1 MIVFVTCWYSLN
13 CKFNDDTYSQ
23 WIDNFLCNVNNF
35 YLVVYTNLDSYQMLE
50 KYTNNSRIK
59 IVIKEVESFYNYK
72 YRENWIK
79 NHEKNYLLNSKISWH
94 VNMLW
99 SEKISFIKDAFDSG
113 YFNSSSNGW
122 YGWCDIGYF
131 RGRQSVDL
139 SREQLNSW
147 PNNDKIM
154 NLNQDKIYYGRVLN
168 NIKAINNYINII
180 LDKSSSGLPRNEIPH
195 NQVSIAGGF
204 FLINRMNIEWYHKL
218 TDDKIQLYFDNE
230 RLIKDD
236 QIVVLNNIVE
246 NMSKFSLVTE
256 NTGYDNW
263 FLFQRYLL

>member
-1 MIVFVTCWYSLN
+1 MIIFVTCWYSLN
-13 CKFNDDTYSQ
+13 SKFNDDTYSQ
-23 WIDNFLCNVNNF
+23 WIDNFLSNVNNF

-99 SEKISFIKDAFDSG
+99 CEKISFIKDAFERG

-131 RGRQSVDL
+131 RGRQMIDL

-154 NLNQDKIYYGRVLN
+154 NLNRDKIYYGRVLN
-168 NIKAINNYINII
+168 NTKAFNNYINII

-195 NQVSIAGGF
+195 HQVSIAGGF
-204 FLINRMNIEWYHKL
+204 FLINRTNIEWYHKT
-218 TDDKIQLYFDNE
+218 TDDKIKLYFDNE

-236 QIVVLNNIVE
+236 QIIVLNNIVE
-246 NMSKFSLVTE
+246 NMSKFCLVTE

-263 FLFQRYLL
+263 FLFQRFLL

>member
-1 MIVFVTCWYSLN
+1 
-13 CKFNDDTYSQ
+13 
-23 WIDNFLCNVNNF
+23 
-35 YLVVYTNLDSYQMLE
+35 
-50 KYTNNSRIK
+50 
-59 IVIKEVESFYNYK
+59 
-72 YRENWIK
+72 
-79 NHEKNYLLNSKISWH
+79 
-94 VNMLW
+94 
-99 SEKISFIKDAFDSG
+99 
-113 YFNSSSNGW
+113 
-122 YGWCDIGYF
+122 
-131 RGRQSVDL
+131 
-139 SREQLNSW
+139 
-147 PNNDKIM
+147 M